1 MCGSV
6 SKLQNNR
13 LTYVPLWFPAATEL
27 REVYGSRVWGSLPLR
42 CSQRSMYCRWVRSI
56 LASNDIRAIADA
68 AFGSSTKL
76 ERVDLDYN
84 ANLKR
89 LPAGFLPG
97 QPTLYA
103 GVCVPGRWCLVS

>member
-1 MCGSV
+1 MYRCGSLRQPNCE
-6 SKLQNNR
+6 KC
-13 LTYVPLWFPAATEL
+13 TEI
-27 REVYGSRVWGSLPLR
+27 VCGGSLPLR

-89 LPAGFLPG
+89 LPAGLLPG